1 MPLSAFTQEELR
13 ELWKGGQ
20 SDRLC
25 AFEVAKAWALREA
38 SREIH
43 QGEDTLP
50 WVAARVVK
58 NDGTH
63 PSKQA
68 LFQLFNCIDSDPDW
82 FPGKHNSKRRGPQ
95 PIFSSAKRQ
104 RCAAA
109 MMQLK
114 HDEGEEPSLEDMRH
128 RCPGSVTN
136 PQTGLPFSDGV
147 LRRVLNE
154 DCYDVDPEH
163 PWRFQ
168 ARLRKRFLS
177 EKVMEQRLKMSKALL
192 GAEFEH
198 CTPGWYYQNVVWMD
212 PCASILPGSK
222 AQWLNMKQLLK
233 GPKGYLSDNA
243 KMNSMNLSGPET
255 ALKQKTFVG
264 RKQNWVILLAR
275 GQVGVF
281 VLRPGW
287 QLNGEGMAEVVDNME
302 GWLRQM
308 LGGEA
313 RLPRVLF
320 TDRGTGMYSP
330 GGKIVRCYEKALK
343 RGGWRPFFGS
353 DAGLQAPDMGDML
366 LHETGVSWVRNRLR
380 RLKTRCLPWEETSV
394 QWANR
399 MQTAVKYV
407 NVTYK
412 VRDLCHSF
420 PKRVQKCV
428 ALCGDRLK
436 S

>member
-1 MPLSAFTQEELR
+1 
-13 ELWKGGQ
+13 
-20 SDRLC
+20 
-25 AFEVAKAWALREA
+25 
-38 SREIH
+38 
-43 QGEDTLP
+43 
-50 WVAARVVK
+50 
-58 NDGTH
+58 
-63 PSKQA
+63 
-68 LFQLFNCIDSDPDW
+68 
-82 FPGKHNSKRRGPQ
+82 
-95 PIFSSAKRQ
+95 
-104 RCAAA
+104 
-109 MMQLK
+109 MQLK

-281 VLRPGW
+281 VLRPDW

-302 GWLRQM
+302 GWLRQN
-308 LGGEA
+308 A
-313 RLPRVLF
+313 RR
-320 TDRGTGMYSP
+320 RGPTAACP
-330 GGKIVRCYEKALK
+330 IH
-343 RGGWRPFFGS
+343 RP
-353 DAGLQAPDMGDML
+353 
-366 LHETGVSWVRNRLR
+366 RNRHVLAR
-380 RLKTRCLPWEETSV
+380 WE
-394 QWANR
+394 
-399 MQTAVKYV
+399 
-407 NVTYK
+407 
-412 VRDLCHSF
+412 
-420 PKRVQKCV
+420 
-428 ALCGDRLK
+428 DRPLL
-436 S
+436 